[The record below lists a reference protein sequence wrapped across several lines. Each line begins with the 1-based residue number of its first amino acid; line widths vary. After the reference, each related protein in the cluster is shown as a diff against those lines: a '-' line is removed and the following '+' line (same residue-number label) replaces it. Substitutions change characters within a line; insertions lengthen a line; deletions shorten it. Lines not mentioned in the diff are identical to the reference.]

1 MRRRFLL
8 TILAALVLAPAS
20 HAASL
25 SRFAS
30 ADTEWVSLERG
41 TGSAVLQ
48 ARKGA
53 VFGRIARG
61 RVVITN
67 LPRRGR
73 RPSFSGCD
81 RRQRLDR
88 RTVLCAGRGLHFSI
102 RGDWRVAGRG
112 VGVDMSAVIRGTLTV
127 KGSEGTYSIGGGSKH
142 RWPRRARTFRI
153 GG

>member
-1 MRRRFLL
+1 M
-8 TILAALVLAPAS
+8 TILAALALAPVS

-30 ADTEWVSLERG
+30 AHTEWVSLE
-41 TGSAVLQ
+41 TGSGFALLE

-53 VFGRIARG
+53 VVGRIARG

-67 LPRRGR
+67 LPRRGG

-81 RRQRLDR
+81 RRERLDR
-88 RTVLCAGRGLHFSI
+88 RTVLCSGRDLHFSI
-102 RGDWRVAGRG
+102 RGDWRLVARG
-112 VGVDMSAVIRGTLTV
+112 VGIDTSAVVRGTLTL